1 MRWKKKIG
9 ALALLLASITGC
21 KQTYFITESERDYY
35 AKILP
40 PALEMSGQSV
50 PDPLLEISGEPPTTV
65 NDPERPIR
73 YLSLAEAISIA
84 LEQGRTGNLVL
95 PSGSAGI
102 NPFLPSPAI
111 EDLAVFSGQGITG
124 NISDAIR
131 VLQLDPGII
140 GAGIE
145 ASLAKFDTVWTS
157 SATWNTT
164 NRPIG
169 TSLDVFQA
177 GNTGV
182 NVINQEQATVS
193 TALIKPLPTGG
204 VAGITFNNNYTLTNL
219 PARVNPAYQPSLQF
233 SFEQPLLQGYGVEI
247 NQIRAAHP
255 GSILN
260 PGVLQGQTAPEGI
273 LITRLR
279 TDQQRAEFERNVNN
293 MLANVEFT
301 YWGLYSAYW
310 DLYARESGLRM
321 AYEAW
326 RVFKVQLQ
334 FGTTTSADEA
344 QARGQYHLFRSQ
356 RLDALQNVLE
366 SERELRYLL
375 GLRVEDRTRL
385 VPTDKPTL
393 APYQPNWETAL
404 HEALTLRPELYMVRQ
419 ELKAEQLNLIAA
431 KNLLLPDVRFT
442 ATYDFN
448 SIGSR
453 LDGPDPTNAWRNL
466 AKGDFHDWTVG
477 IRANIPIGYRAQE
490 ANVRIAKLRLA
501 RTFQIL
507 IQQEAR
513 AETSLKIQYSR
524 VQYAYDQ
531 IRAFRDQR
539 IAYGDQLRS
548 LVELVLGGKKTPDI
562 LLEAQ
567 RFYADAL
574 VGEYN
579 AIRDYNVA
587 IAAFEFAKGTI
598 MQHDSVSI
606 SEGCLPTCAFKRA
619 VAHQEERT
627 KACVL
632 RERANPV
639 ECASLAPQA
648 GLSPVAKVPTDEAPA
663 LPALI
668 KANEQLPPMSDHLS
682 VFNNHDKE
690 HPMKPVDVSKIPEIS
705 GAKTQ
710 PPAPGVAT
718 TGAATP
724 AVKKPVDFGTL
735 RPADGPP
742 ATKPVDAPKAP
753 AALPPAPVPV
763 DPSAMKID

>member
-1 MRWKKKIG
+1 M
-9 ALALLLASITGC
+9 LLASVAGC

-40 PALEMSGQSV
+40 PALEASGKSPPQ
-50 PDPLLEISGEPPTTV
+50 PLLDMVGAPVTV
-65 NDPERPIR
+65 DDPERPIR
-73 YLSLAEAISIA
+73 YISLAEAISMA
-84 LEQGRTGNLVL
+84 LEQGRVGNNPFFGNL
-95 PSGSAGI
+95 GQAGI
-102 NPFLPSPAI
+102 TPGFQSQTLDA
-111 EDLAVFSGQGITG
+111 LATFGGQGLLG
-124 NISDAIR
+124 AGDSIR
-131 VLQLDPGII
+131 VLALDSGIV
-140 GAGIE
+140 GAGID
-145 ASLAKFDTVWTS
+145 ASLAKFDAVWTS

-177 GNTGV
+177 GNTGL
-182 NVINQEQATVS
+182 NVINQEQASVS
-193 TALIKPLPTGG
+193 TALLKPLPTGG

-260 PGVLQGQTAPEGI
+260 PGVLQGQTTPEGI

-279 TDQQRAEFERNVNN
+279 TDQQRAEFERNVQQ
-293 MLANVEFT
+293 LLLNVE
-301 YWGLYSAYW
+301 GAYW
-310 DLYARESGLRM
+310 ILYTSYWNLYARESGLRM

-334 FGTTTSADEA
+334 FGTTTAADEA
-344 QARGQYHLFRSQ
+344 QARGQYHLFRQQ
-356 RLDALQNVLE
+356 RIDALQNVLE
-366 SERELRYLL
+366 AERQLRYLT
-375 GLRVEDRTRL
+375 GMRIEDGTRL

-393 APYQPNWETAL
+393 APYKPDWATARQ
-404 HEALTLRPELYMVRQ
+404 EALTLRPEIYLVRH
-419 ELKAEQLNLIAA
+419 ELKADQLNLIAA
-431 KNLLLPDVRFT
+431 KNQLLPDVRFT

-453 LDGPDPTNAWRNL
+453 LDGPGPENAWRNL
-466 AKGDFHDWTVG
+466 AKGDFHDWAVG

-501 RTFQIL
+501 RTYGIL
-507 IQQEAR
+507 QEQENR
-513 AETSLKIQYSR
+513 AENILEVTYRRLQYD
-524 VQYAYDQ
+524 YEQ
-531 IRAFRDQR
+531 IKAFRDQR

-548 LVELVLGGKKTPDI
+548 LVELVIGGRKTPDI

-574 VGEYN
+574 AGEYN
-579 AIRDYNVA
+579 AIRDYNNS
-587 IAAFEFAKGTI
+587 IAGFEWAKGTI
-598 MQHDSVSI
+598 MQHDNVTI

-627 KACVL
+627 KACVI

-639 ECASLAPQA
+639 ECASLAPEA
-648 GLSPVAKVPTDEAPA
+648 GLPPVAKVPADEAPS

-668 KANEQLPPMSDHLS
+668 EGNEKLPPMSDRQS
-682 VFNNHDKE
+682 VFNNHDKK
-690 HPMKPVDVSKIPEIS
+690 HPMEPIDVSKMPDIS
-705 GAKTQ
+705 APKTQ
-710 PPAPGVAT
+710 SALAPAVAT
-718 TGAATP
+718 GIPTS
-724 AVKKPVDFGTL
+724 VVKPVDFGIV
-735 RPADGPP
+735 RPADKPA
-742 ATKPVDAPKAP
+742 ATKPP
-753 AALPPAPVPV
+753 AALPSAPVPV
-763 DPSAMKID
+763 DPAATKFD